1 MFFDRFEELCAQ
13 KGVKPG
19 RACREMGVSRSLA
32 AKWKAT
38 KTEKPSADA
47 LEKMSAY
54 FGKSINEI
62 LSGQKETPAFTGKD
76 ERDIA
81 KRLEAVLGDLEQG
94 QDGISFLGE
103 ALDQSTRELLAK
115 SIQNSLEMG
124 KALAKQKYTP
134 KKYKKE

>member
-1 MFFDRFEELCAQ
+1 
-13 KGVKPG
+13 
-19 RACREMGVSRSLA
+19 MGVSRSLA